1 MIVLYLSVA
10 FEWRMA
16 VAAFVALMHDILIT
30 IGVYALTGFRS
41 ARPLSSAC

>member
-1 MIVLYLSVA
+1 MIVAYLSIA

-16 VAAFVALMHDILIT
+16 IAAFVALMHDIVIT

-41 ARPLSSAC
+41 PRRP